1 MGRKPR
7 ISLLLLASTGLFAV
21 MIDYVLRELNQSGR
35 KRI

>member
-35 KRI
+35 KSI